1 MTSKATTLTQEK
13 GKLERFP
20 DFPPREDMQ
29 NTSHL
34 HRRSILTALAIHI
47 GNPETTLVHG
57 EVPVAP
63 TLDPWEDYRIPD
75 LIVTYNCDVT
85 LVDEQRG
92 YAIDRQGKAPDFV
105 LEVASRSTGRA
116 DYTDK
121 RTDYE
126 RFGILEYWRFD
137 SSGGEYHDAALAG
150 DLLVD
155 GMYRPIAIEMLDDG
169 RLRGYSDALGLY
181 VCWEGGRLRFFD
193 PRTEGY
199 LRSHDEAEARAGTA
213 ESRAEEERVSRLA
226 AQAHAEE
233 ERANRLAAQARAGT
247 AEARAGTAEARVAE
261 LEAELRRLRGE

>member
-1 MTSKATTLTQEK
+1 MTSKMTTLTQEE

-20 DFPPREDMQ
+20 EYPPREDMQ

-137 SSGGEYHDAALAG
+137 PSGGEYHDAALAG
-150 DLLVD
+150 DRLVD
-155 GMYRPIAIEMLDDG
+155 GRYEPIAIETLQEGM
-169 RLRGYSDALGLY
+169 LRGYSDALGLY
-181 VCWEGGRLRFFD
+181 VCWEDGLLRFFD

-213 ESRAEEERVSRLA
+213 EARAEEERVNRLA
-226 AQAHAEE
+226 AQAHAEKERTRAEE
-233 ERANRLAAQARAGT
+233 ERSG
-247 AEARAGTAEARVAE
+247 RVAAESRLVE
-261 LEAELRRLRGE
+261 LETELRRLRGE